1 MNKTS
6 GKKSITTVYF
16 NRCGNS
22 NTTETLKLALKSAA
36 ELQIRHLVIASTTG
50 RTALK
55 FLPLLS
61 PGLKLVCVA
70 HQSGFTQPG
79 KNEFSIFAERKLA
92 AAGIPVLKT
101 THLFAGVD
109 RALRRKFGGIE
120 PAEIVATTYRT
131 FGEGVKV
138 AVEISVMALDA
149 GLIPYGQ
156 DIISIGG
163 TNRGADTAI
172 VIQPAHSHHFF
183 DTRIKQIICKPLS
196 F

>member
-1 MNKTS
+1 MFS
-6 GKKSITTVYF
+6 KKSIDPVYF
-16 NRCGNS
+16 RRCGS
-22 NTTETLKLALKSAA
+22 GNTTETLKLALKSVAD
-36 ELQIRHLVIASTTG
+36 LQIKHLVIASTTG
-50 RTALK
+50 KTALK
-55 FLPLLS
+55 MLSLLP

-101 THLFAGVD
+101 THLFAGVN
-109 RALRRKFGGIE
+109 RALRRKFGGIT
-120 PAEIVATTYRT
+120 PAEIIASTYRT

-149 GLIPYGQ
+149 GLIPYGK

-172 VIQPAHSHHFF
+172 VIRPAYSHRFF